1 MASSTFSS
9 RLVVLLVVVAA
20 VVVGLRWRALE
31 RAREESER
39 RTAELEKQTAA
50 LSSAVEDLR
59 ARPPTEHVI
68 EREGPPPPWLLA
80 RTAPPAVAPSGS
92 AQGDASAAPSK
103 EEVRLQKRE
112 LYERLEREF
121 ADEPVD
127 PAWSRD
133 TQRSLSEA
141 IRALRP
147 GLGSVESV
155 VSKSQRSRI
164 QATFASSAE
173 YNEFVRALFM
183 TQPDPGNPGKPR
195 LPLFGDQGGV
205 FVPYKEMED
214 DGRFHAVVFVDRPH
228 SAQ

>member
-1 MASSTFSS
+1 MKP
-9 RLVVLLVVVAA
+9 RLGAVLA
-20 VVVGLRWRALE
+20 
-31 RAREESER
+31 
-39 RTAELEKQTAA
+39 
-50 LSSAVEDLR
+50 AVEDLR
-59 ARPPTEHVI
+59 ARPPTQHVI
-68 EREGPPPPWLLA
+68 EREGPPPPWLIA
-80 RTAPPAVAPSGS
+80 RTAPPAVAPSS
-92 AQGDASAAPSK
+92 NAQGDASVAPSK

-112 LYERLEREF
+112 VYERLEREF

-147 GLGSVESV
+147 GLP
-155 VSKSQRSRI
+155 
-164 QATFASSAE
+164 A
-173 YNEFVRALFM
+173 
-183 TQPDPGNPGKPR
+183 NPGKPR

-228 SAQ
+228 AAQ